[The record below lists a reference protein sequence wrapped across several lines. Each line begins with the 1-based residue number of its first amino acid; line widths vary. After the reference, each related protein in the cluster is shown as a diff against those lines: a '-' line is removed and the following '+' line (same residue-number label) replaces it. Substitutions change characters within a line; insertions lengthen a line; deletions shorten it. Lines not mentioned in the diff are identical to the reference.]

1 MIRARATYALRGIHS
16 HGAGGISANPGPAA
30 PPTTA
35 PVRRLLPAMRGLLM
49 AFCVLTALGFGSLF
63 VLSGNTDR
71 TFAWTIAPP
80 LTAAFLGAGYGAG
93 FVLSVLALRDGV
105 WVRARLPV
113 YIVPAFVV
121 LSLIPTLIHLDRF
134 HFAAE
139 FHSLGSL
146 AGGAAWFWLAIYV
159 GLPLLIPPFLVVQ
172 ERTPGVDPPRRY
184 PVPRELGVALSVESA
199 VLVVTG
205 VVLYIAPATAASIW
219 PWPLTPL
226 ASQAV
231 AAWLIAF
238 GGAAAVASF
247 GDLERLRSG
256 AAAYTTLGALV
267 LIGVARF
274 PGTVRW
280 DSPTAWVSWRRPPRR
295 SSPAWSAGG

>member
-1 MIRARATYALRGIHS
+1 V
-16 HGAGGISANPGPAA
+16 NPGPAA

-113 YIVPAFVV
+113 YTVLAFVV

-146 AGGAAWFWLAIYV
+146 AQGAAWFWLAIYV

-172 ERTPGVDPPRRY
+172 ERAPGVDPPRRY
-184 PVPRELGVALSVESA
+184 PVPRGLRVALSVESA

-205 VVLYIAPATAASIW
+205 VVLYVAPATAASIW

-226 ASQAV
+226 TAQAV

-238 GGAAAVASF
+238 GGTAVVASF

-280 DSPTAWVSWRRPPRR
+280 NSPTAWVFMATAAAAVVTGVVGWRMA
-295 SSPAWSAGG
+295 PARAPAERA